1 MASELWNLTTA
12 TIKDC
17 VWENAP
23 LRIQSSLFVGYFTV
37 AFSYAVDGSR
47 YGGKFYSSHE
57 WEKEAEVSLLYNP
70 QNPLESFVCDEDG
83 SRIAPVLAC
92 ALELLGALISH
103 SP

>member
-17 VWENAP
+17 VREKAP
-23 LRIQSSLFVGYFTV
+23 SRTQSSLFVDYFTV
-37 AFSYAVDGSR
+37 AFSYAVDGGR

-70 QNPLESFVCDEDG
+70 QNPLETFVCDEDG
-83 SRIAPVLAC
+83 SQIAPVLSC
-92 ALELLGALISH
+92 ALELLGGILSC